1 MVFRASPSAS
11 LSERINR
18 FIRTSAR
25 YSSVLIGLS
34 AIGLVWIGILH
45 SNGEEWTRTEKAAIQ
60 NGADA
65 NAAWEIL
72 QTEIAPIDDIRSTAE
87 YRRKVTRNILHEFM
101 GRVPA
106 GK

>member
-1 MVFRASPSAS
+1 FSAHQQHYRKVGTREAQAISKVVFAGARGAAGVRLAWGSLAPTTIRA
-11 LSERINR
+11 
-18 FIRTSAR
+18 
-25 YSSVLIGLS
+25 
-34 AIGLVWIGILH
+34 H
-45 SNGEEWTRTEKAAIQ
+45 KTEAAIQ